1 MFQQYETKTKKGKR
15 IVKLLGRL
23 TYTESVKNHE
33 FLSRVFQMKKWK
45 DVSKGERIAVPSG
58 KHSVEDADDS
68 IEVVSADFLTQEGAN
83 GGAMIFEITTDPEEA
98 SMGPKGLSMNI
109 KLCNIEAEE
118 TEELNV
124 KWEIGMGEEIS
135 VFIPEAGKNK
145 LILTLNEAVVPP
157 KAKELSRDLG
167 KIGKDHLHIFEG
179 TAKAKEDDGRETR
192 GEGIRKLREVRKTL
206 PWLRKAATAKHMELI
221 VVEGGFKKDTWYLEN
236 LATASRNRLA
246 GNTTQSE
253 DVEGRWQGLESFTRV
268 ERLRLLEDREAFQDF
283 VVNGVW
289 DKKKYGEVLDQFLPA
304 SEAVDDNNPEQLA
317 RLLRNM
323 TSVNVIG
330 LGSHW
335 RDAFSSVVDRLDDGK
350 LGRVM
355 TRHIKYLVSEVWES
369 VSVALREDNK
379 KVILVKSGIRRE
391 FDLNDQDEVVGMVKF
406 RCEGI
411 EETNFLSESEFRRTE
426 VKKKEPEKEEKAKMM
441 SGKKH
446 HNVDKEEGATP

>member
-145 LILTLNEAVVPP
+145 LILT
-157 KAKELSRDLG
+157 
-167 KIGKDHLHIFEG
+167 
-179 TAKAKEDDGRETR
+179 
-192 GEGIRKLREVRKTL
+192 IR
-206 PWLRKAATAKHMELI
+206 
-221 VVEGGFKKDTWYLEN
+221 
-236 LATASRNRLA
+236 
-246 GNTTQSE
+246 
-253 DVEGRWQGLESFTRV
+253 
-268 ERLRLLEDREAFQDF
+268 
-283 VVNGVW
+283 
-289 DKKKYGEVLDQFLPA
+289 
-304 SEAVDDNNPEQLA
+304 
-317 RLLRNM
+317 
-323 TSVNVIG
+323 
-330 LGSHW
+330 
-335 RDAFSSVVDRLDDGK
+335 
-350 LGRVM
+350 
-355 TRHIKYLVSEVWES
+355 
-369 VSVALREDNK
+369 
-379 KVILVKSGIRRE
+379 
-391 FDLNDQDEVVGMVKF
+391 
-406 RCEGI
+406 
-411 EETNFLSESEFRRTE
+411 
-426 VKKKEPEKEEKAKMM
+426 
-441 SGKKH
+441 
-446 HNVDKEEGATP
+446 